1 MGPIVSILIGAA
13 AKAGAPIVKG
23 ILEKQLGGTAG
34 EIGGT
39 VIDAIAEKAGVA
51 PEKIPSLPESQI
63 EAAVLAVE
71 QQSPELILAHV
82 EAQKEA
88 NRLQLAE
95 MSKESSFGWMWRP
108 AGMWLMLVCVAWLMF
123 LRPLFNALLW
133 GLGSTVQ
140 VEIGLDIANFLT
152 IFTIYVGLYMGG
164 NTLIRTV
171 KKVPS

>member
-1 MGPIVSILIGAA
+1 MGPIVSILIRAA
-13 AKAGAPIVKG
+13 AKAGAPIVKS
-23 ILEKQLGGTAG
+23 ILERELGGTAG

-39 VIDAIAEKAGVA
+39 VIDAIAAQAGVT
-51 PEKIPSLPESQI
+51 PDKIHTLPEPQV

-82 EAQKEA
+82 EAQREA

-95 MSKESSFGWMWRP
+95 MSKEGWFGWMWRP
-108 AGMWLMLVCVAWLMF
+108 AGMWLMLTCVAWLMF

-133 GLGSTVQ
+133 GLGSAVQ
-140 VEIGLDIANFLT
+140 VEVGLDITNFLA
-152 IFTIYVGLYMGG
+152 IFTIYTGLYMGG